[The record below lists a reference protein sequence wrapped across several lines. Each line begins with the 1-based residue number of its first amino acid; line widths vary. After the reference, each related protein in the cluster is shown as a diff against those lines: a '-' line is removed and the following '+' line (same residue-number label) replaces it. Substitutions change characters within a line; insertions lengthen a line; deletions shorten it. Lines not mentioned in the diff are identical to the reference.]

1 MSALRERQAQLRAY
15 LLDRD
20 GDIERHIVGTANADA
35 HTRLDIYADGY
46 ALRLIECLQK
56 DFPALATL
64 IGDDAF
70 AALARAYIAQYPSR
84 HFSVR
89 YVGAQLAEFI
99 RARGDAQA
107 TLHAELAAFEWA
119 LMNAFDAPD
128 TPIADVA
135 DMAAVAPT
143 DWPALRF
150 VCSPSLQRLDL
161 RSHAPAVWKAVDRG
175 EDATS
180 VAVPATPPTSPTPW
194 IVWRQDLRVYFR
206 SLTPAE
212 AWALDAVCADAD
224 FAELCE
230 GLCEWHAP
238 DAVALQAAGLLK
250 QWLTDGLI
258 ERLILPESA

>member
-15 LLDRD
+15 LLD
-20 GDIERHIVGTANADA
+20 GTPGIERHVVGTAKADA
-35 HTRLDIYADGY
+35 HTRLDIYGDGY

-56 DFPALATL
+56 DFPALAAL
-64 IGDDAF
+64 MGDDAF
-70 AALARAYIAQYPSR
+70 AALARAYIAQHPSR

-89 YVGAQLAEFI
+89 YVGARLAEFV
-99 RARGDAQA
+99 RARADADA
-107 TLHAELAAFEWA
+107 PLHADLAAFEWA

-128 TPIADVA
+128 TRVATVA

-143 DWPALRF
+143 DWPLLRF
-150 VCSPSLQRLDL
+150 ACSPSLQRMAL
-161 RSHAPAVWKAVDRG
+161 RSHAPTIWKAADRG
-175 EDATS
+175 EDPHAAS
-180 VAVPATPPTSPTPW
+180 AALSEVATPW
-194 IVWRQDLRVYFR
+194 IVWRQELRVYFR

-212 AWALDAVCADAD
+212 AWALDATRADAD

-238 DAVALQAAGLLK
+238 EAVAIQAAGMLK

-258 ERLILPESA
+258 ERLILPQSA

>member
-35 HTRLDIYADGY
+35 QTRLDIYADGY

-56 DFPALATL
+56 DFPALSAL

-89 YVGAQLAEFI
+89 YIGARLAEFI
-99 RARGDAQA
+99 HARGDAQA

-119 LMNAFDAPD
+119 LMNAFDAAD
-128 TPIADVA
+128 TPVA
-135 DMAAVAPT
+135 HVANMAAVAPA
-143 DWPALRF
+143 DWPGLRF
-150 VCSPSLQRLDL
+150 KCGPSLQRLDL
-161 RSHAPAVWKAVDRG
+161 CSHAPTLWKAAERG
-175 EDATS
+175 DDLSTVATRAPS
-180 VAVPATPPTSPTPW
+180 AAPTPW

-206 SLTPAE
+206 SLTAAE
-212 AWALDAVCADAD
+212 AWALDAICGDAD

-238 DAVALQAAGLLK
+238 DAVALQAAGFLK

-258 ERLILPESA
+258 ERLILPQSA